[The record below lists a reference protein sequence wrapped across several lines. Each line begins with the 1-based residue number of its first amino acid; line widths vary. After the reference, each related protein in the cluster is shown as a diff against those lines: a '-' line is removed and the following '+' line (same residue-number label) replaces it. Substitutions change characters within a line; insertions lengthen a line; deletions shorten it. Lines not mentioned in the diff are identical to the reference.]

1 MLKPRLLRAE
11 TKAVLQLLVMI
22 RTYFSTTLSE
32 VRLRRRFP
40 RSLIG
45 RPRIGSVPCG
55 ARPYARVRL
64 GSEDGFLLIEVLVSA
79 MLVALIVVATVTG
92 FNVVDRTTANTRQ
105 HSEAAVLAAQSQE
118 QLRTAPASALD
129 ALAVTSHEYAATVG
143 GTKYTITQSAKL
155 IGPSGAGSCSVTE
168 KSTNAAPNVQITSS
182 VSWSQQRAASQKPVK
197 QSSIITPPTGS
208 ALEVDVGNAPTP
220 TAGVAGV
227 RALVTYTPVGAA
239 SPVTLEAETGPPGC
253 VVFGGIPATSATVE
267 IPEKLGY
274 VTIGGALRLPP
285 KELTI
290 APNITTHDPVTFN
303 KGGMIEAEFRY
314 TEKTEFNGKPVKGD
328 TFVVSNTNMLLPPEF
343 QVGSTHFEY
352 QAGGEEQYR
361 ALTSEYKETALTA
374 HGSKYPQ
381 GDLFPFLEPQIWTVY
396 AGDCTKNDTGSE
408 AVSTIPPALVPAGNT
423 LKVQVPTS
431 YVALAAWT
439 GSTSKNKGAKEA
451 ETLPVKIT
459 NTACLGSPIP
469 DNASAATLVH
479 EQKLTS
485 AGELENP
492 FQPFGAYTV
501 CVAEPK
507 KKKTYTVGS
516 TNSTVAGTSPQ
527 IYIGQKSASER
538 TLQQKAEEEAK
549 TKREAEEA
557 PARIKR
563 EKEETTQR
571 EAREKEVVTKA
582 SREKEEKTQKETREK
597 EEATRA
603 AAIKTEETNRAK
615 WKSEFEKGKISKAT
629 LEKKEK
635 EQTKTRETREAEEKT
650 AREKREKEEKTTKEN
665 REKEEAAKVKREAEE
680 KATKETR
687 EKEEAARAVKIA
699 AEKVTK
705 EAREKEETEEA
716 SNGVVVA
723 EGIC

>member
-1 MLKPRLLRAE
+1 MLKPRLLHAE

-22 RTYFSTTLSE
+22 RTFFSTTLSKI
-32 VRLRRRFP
+32 RLSRRFP

-45 RPRIGSVPCG
+45 RPRIRSVPCG
-55 ARPYARVRL
+55 ARPYAVLRL

-105 HSEAAVLAAQSQE
+105 HSEAALLAAQSQE

-129 ALAVTSHEYAATVG
+129 ALAITPHGYAATVG

-182 VSWSQQRAASQKPVK
+182 VSWSQQVAASQKPVI

-239 SPVTLEAETGPPGC
+239 SPVTLEGETGTPGC

-274 VTIGGALRLPP
+274 VTIGGALHLPP

-303 KGGMIEAEFRY
+303 KGGMIEAEFQY
-314 TEKTEFNGKPVKGD
+314 TGKTEFNGKPVKGD

-352 QAGGEEQYR
+352 QASGEEHYR
-361 ALTSEYKETALTA
+361 ALTSEYKATALTA

-408 AVSTIPPALVPAGNT
+408 AVSTAPPALVQAANT

-431 YVALAAWT
+431 YIGLAAWT
-439 GSTSKNKGAKEA
+439 GSTSKSKGAKEA
-451 ETLPVKIT
+451 EALHVTIT
-459 NTACLGSPIP
+459 NTACSGSPIP

-492 FQPFGAYTV
+492 FQPFGAYTL
-501 CVAEPK
+501 CIAGP
-507 KKKTYTVGS
+507 KKTYTVAN
-516 TNSTVAGTSPQ
+516 TNSTVAGSSPQ
-527 IYIGQKSASER
+527 IYIGQKSAAEH

-557 PARIKR
+557 PARTKR

-582 SREKEEKTQKETREK
+582 SREKEEKTQKEAREA

-615 WKSEFEKGKISKAT
+615 WKSEFEKGKITKAT
-629 LEKKEK
+629 LEKREK
-635 EQTKTRETREAEEKT
+635 EQTKTRETREATEKT

-680 KATKETR
+680 KATTATR
-687 EKEEAARAVKIA
+687 EKEETARATKIA

-716 SNGVVVA
+716 SDGVAVA
-723 EGIC
+723 EGTC